1 MSGSMQAPHLVQA
14 VGHLSHGF
22 LPSGPGQHHSR
33 PPVQAIATTPLTRQ
47 TSQGVVRRVEVVS
60 TGMQTDLRDAGSS
73 ARRSVRI
80 SGQSPANSLLYKR
93 GTPGSH
99 RRRRSVAGLVGNG
112 RVRLSSHSLDPQSSV
127 LDCSDRQLSDPP
139 SGSLVASSP
148 MVCAA
153 ARAVGRV
160 TSPPPEGRRSSA
172 GPLPQVPGPA
182 ADTPVPPIDCLDS
195 LQQSFQA
202 AGLSKGAAS
211 LASKARRSSTRY
223 TYNSRL
229 VRFSSWCL
237 DRQISPLSA
246 PLDQVAEFLL
256 SLFNDGLQAN
266 TIQGYRTAIAAI
278 HLGFADGS
286 SVSSNPSLA
295 SMIKGV
301 FPRASPGAFPG
312 TGVGSAS
319 STALHCHIPIRHGQ
333 ALALRS
339 HASDSIPHRRGFGP
353 PMQRAP
359 RSFAK

>member
-1 MSGSMQAPHLVQA
+1 MVQNASAQAHKCAGALGSSSRPPEPSVPREGQEGSGAFGQPDSGDLHQQTRRDQESLPLSGSMQAPHLVQA

-33 PPVQAIATTPLTRQ
+33 PPVQAIATTPLTRR

-80 SGQSPANSLLYKR
+80 PGQSPASSILFKR

-229 VRFSSWCL
+229 VRFSPGVST
-237 DRQISPLSA
+237 DRLVRS
-246 PLDQVAEFLL
+246 
-256 SLFNDGLQAN
+256 
-266 TIQGYRTAIAAI
+266 R
-278 HLGFADGS
+278 
-286 SVSSNPSLA
+286 
-295 SMIKGV
+295 
-301 FPRASPGAFPG
+301 PR
-312 TGVGSAS
+312 
-319 STALHCHIPIRHGQ
+319 
-333 ALALRS
+333 
-339 HASDSIPHRRGFGP
+339 
-353 PMQRAP
+353 
-359 RSFAK
+359 